1 MEKPLTIRIKEIEEQ
16 IVKVVN
22 ESGLPPYVLLNI
34 TNDIS
39 TQLQDIISKEEVE
52 YLREQNMEQVKKTK
66 RGDK

>member
-1 MEKPLTIRIKEIEEQ
+1 MEKPLTIRVKETEEQ

-22 ESGLPPYVLLNI
+22 ESGLPPYILLNI

-39 TQLQDIISKEEVE
+39 VQLQDIISKEEVE
-52 YLREQNMEQVKKTK
+52 YLKEQNMEQVKKTK

>member
-22 ESGLPPYVLLNI
+22 ESGLPPYILLNI

-52 YLREQNMEQVKKTK
+52 YLKEQNMEQVKKTK